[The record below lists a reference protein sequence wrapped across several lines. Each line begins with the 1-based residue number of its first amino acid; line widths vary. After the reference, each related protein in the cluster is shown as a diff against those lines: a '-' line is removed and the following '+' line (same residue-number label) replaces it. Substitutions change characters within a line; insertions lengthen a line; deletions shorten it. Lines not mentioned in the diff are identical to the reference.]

1 MVSNNF
7 VLLLANEKALF
18 RRAKAHIGAWNPEL
32 AEKDFNKLKALN
44 PSMAAVVDRELNNM
58 KKSNKKKVQTDKE
71 TLKNIFDKE
80 NSVKQQ

>member
-1 MVSNNF
+1 
-7 VLLLANEKALF
+7 
-18 RRAKAHIGAWNPEL
+18 
-32 AEKDFNKLKALN
+32 
-44 PSMAAVVDRELNNM
+44 MAAVVDRELNNM